1 MQENIVLKK
10 NSNMVTRVIDD
21 ETILMPIYK
30 TSDEIN
36 CIYTLNDAAS
46 KVWNLINGK
55 RTLSEIK
62 KKILLEVDA
71 TTEEVNKEIK
81 ALLKDLKEIKAVEE
95 IKNRN
100 KAAK

>member
-1 MQENIVLKK
+1 MGKVFFEEEENSRFAPSVRKQDKSNRGNIKKEELMQENIVLKK

-55 RTLSEIK
+55 RTLTEIK
-62 KKILLEVDA
+62 ENFA
-71 TTEEVNKEIK
+71 
-81 ALLKDLKEIKAVEE
+81 
-95 IKNRN
+95 
-100 KAAK
+100 